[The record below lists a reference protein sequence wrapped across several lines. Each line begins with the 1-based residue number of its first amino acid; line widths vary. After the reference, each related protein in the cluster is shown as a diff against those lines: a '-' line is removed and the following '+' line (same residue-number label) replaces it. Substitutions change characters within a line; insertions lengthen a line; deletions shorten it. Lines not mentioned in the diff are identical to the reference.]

1 MRNEPVEELNVK
13 REAKV
18 MQNRTGSPEEPTKAA
33 RGRAKQAAEW
43 KK

>member
-1 MRNEPVEELNVK
+1 MRNEPVEELNGK

-18 MQNRTGSPEEPTKAA
+18 LQNRTGSPEEPTKAA
-33 RGRAKQAAEW
+33 RGRAKKAAQR